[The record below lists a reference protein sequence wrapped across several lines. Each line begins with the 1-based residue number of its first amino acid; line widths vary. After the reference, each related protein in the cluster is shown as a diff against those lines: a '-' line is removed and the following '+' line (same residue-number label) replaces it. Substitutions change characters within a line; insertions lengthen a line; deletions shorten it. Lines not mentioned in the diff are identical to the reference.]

1 MATCDCYQLFTILY
15 MFTIVQ
21 ALKELPD
28 KIRKV
33 LEVDAKVLKVA
44 QVGLNL
50 CLCLYGYPDYDDGIM
65 MMVIMAF
72 R

>member
-1 MATCDCYQLFTILY
+1 

-50 CLCLYGYPDYDDGIM
+50 CLCLYDYPDYDAGIM
-65 MMVIMAF
+65 TMVIMAF